1 MREDWLVK
9 FERERG
15 DFMKNELIEIGKE
28 VLRNAVLGAI
38 SYILT
43 AGVSIT
49 VINTVTGNA
58 LPPDV
63 VVVIA
68 GGITFVLRGIEKQLH
83 KAGSKY
89 SLPI

>member
-1 MREDWLVK
+1 
-9 FERERG
+9 
-15 DFMKNELIEIGKE
+15 MKNELIEIGKE
-28 VLRNAVLGAI
+28 ILRNAILGAV

-49 VINTVTGNA
+49 VINAVAGNA
-58 LPPDV
+58 LSPDV

-68 GGITFVLRGIEKQLH
+68 GGITFVLRGIEKRLH
-83 KAGSKY
+83 KAGSRY